1 MPKPYDVIVVGA
13 RCAGSPTAML
23 LAQRGYSVLM
33 VDRATFPSDTLSTHV
48 VHPPGV
54 AALQRW
60 GLRDRVIAT
69 GCPPMDTYTFNFGP
83 FTISGS
89 PRPIDGEAVAYCPRR
104 TVLDKILVDAAVEA
118 GVELRE
124 AFTVDELTSDDGRI
138 TGIRGHEKGG
148 SEVIEQAA
156 VVIGADGRYSFVAK
170 TVDPP
175 RYNEKPSLQG
185 SYYTYWRDLPHNNSF
200 ATYIREGCGWGVFPT
215 NDDLTLLVAGVAHA
229 NFDAYRHDVEGTYL
243 KNLELAPEFAEQVRA
258 ATRVER
264 FAGTGDLPNFFRKP
278 YGPGWALVGD
288 AGYHKDPITAFGITD
303 AFDCAELLVEALNQS
318 FSGKRPYD
326 DAMADYQQQ
335 RDEASLP
342 IFELTCNFAAMEPP
356 PPEMQQLLGA
366 VHGNQDAMDSFA
378 SVMAGT
384 LPPPTF
390 FAPDNIGKIM
400 AAAGSS

>member
-1 MPKPYDVIVVGA
+1 MTKPYDVIVVGA

-23 LAQRGYSVLM
+23 LARQGYRVLM

-48 VHPPGV
+48 IHPPGV

-69 GCPPMDTYTFNFGP
+69 GCPPIVKYSFNFGP

-89 PRPIDGEAVAYCPRR
+89 PRPIDGEAVAYSPRR

-124 AFTVDELTSDDGRI
+124 GFTVDALTSDDDRV

-148 SEVIEQAA
+148 GEVTEEAP
-156 VVIGADGRYSFVAK
+156 VVIGADGRYSLVAK
-170 TVDPP
+170 LVEPA

-185 SYYTYWRDLPHNNSF
+185 SYYSYWRGLPHDNSF
-200 ATYIREGCGWGVFPT
+200 TAYIRPGRGWGVIPT
-215 NDDLTLLVAGVAHA
+215 NDDLTLVVVGIAHEQ
-229 NFDAYRHDVEGTYL
+229 FDSYRHDVEATYL
-243 KNLELAPEFAEQVRA
+243 KSFELAPEFAARVDA
-258 ATRVER
+258 ATRTER

-303 AFDCAELLVEALNQS
+303 AFHSAELLVEALGQS
-318 FSGKRPYD
+318 FSGNRPFD
-326 DAMADYQQQ
+326 DAMGDYQQR
-335 RDEASLP
+335 RDEAALP
-342 IFELTCNFAAMEPP
+342 IFELTCQFAAMEPP

-366 VHGNQDAMDSFA
+366 VHGNQEAMDDFA

-384 LPPPTF
+384 LPLPAF
-390 FAPDNIGKIM
+390 FAPDNVGKIM